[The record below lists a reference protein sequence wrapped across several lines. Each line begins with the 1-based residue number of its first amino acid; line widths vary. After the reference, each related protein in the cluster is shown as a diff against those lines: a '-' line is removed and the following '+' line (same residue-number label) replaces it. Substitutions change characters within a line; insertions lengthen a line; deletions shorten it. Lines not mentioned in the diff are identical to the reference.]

1 MTQLDMHNQRESDR
15 TLRDRKDS
23 ASEQDTANRDTRFA
37 NPPIEEQEGF
47 FNQYCDANPNA
58 PECRVYDV

>member
-1 MTQLDMHNQRESDR
+1 MTQVNIENQTESDR
-15 TLRDRKDS
+15 TIGDRKNS
-23 ASEQDTANRDTRFA
+23 ASEQEATNRDHRFA

-47 FNQYCDANPNA
+47 FNEYCDANPNA